1 MKRFISASL
10 SVCLVLACSG
20 FESLALIQDED
31 VPQET
36 VELVTDGEEVDSD
49 EASDET
55 ASDEEETAPA
65 EPSETEAATE
75 AEPTE
80 TEAEPTESEPVETEA
95 VVTEAPEETEQA
107 QEEETTPAE
116 TAESTEEVL
125 PEVTEETEE
134 TVASEETTETA
145 APETTAETT
154 EEEIVAPTP
163 TEGPSLDIEDE
174 EPQEEEPEIQ
184 SVSWDGETFSNVYED
199 DLVRVT
205 FKLIN
210 VWTTGYN
217 ASVKIENL
225 SDKAIENWGLSFDF
239 GGEIATIWNAKIT
252 SQAAGQL
259 TVKNAGWNQDIPAGG
274 SVEFGMQGSEEF
286 CGFPETYK
294 ILGSICAV
302 SEENFSVDYV
312 LDSDWDEGFSA
323 ALILTNTS
331 EEALEDWTLEFDYA
345 RNITELWNGALIS
358 HEGDHYVIKN
368 ADYNAN
374 INPGE
379 SVRIAFNGTDG
390 LPEDVPTNF
399 KLTIIGDKS
408 EELDL
413 DTVVVTSAYS
423 DVHVGYTNGDS
434 QYNVK
439 HNLVLD
445 TEVDGATV
453 TWTSSDAGVV
463 DAAGNVYRLYDE
475 SVLINLTATIS
486 SGEFSMEKSFEI
498 RVIKS
503 MYDDFS
509 TDEIYVLEQDVQ
521 LYYYNPVIADLK
533 IYKNDYGYIKRVQG
547 SVSDVLVDSPDE
559 AMLAIYGVHELLGME
574 DAYGELV
581 LGRISKTADI
591 YTYSFSQV
599 KNGVPVIGSYV
610 SIDADQYG
618 NVLGLMSSYIPVTED
633 TNASVSVDSAISN
646 ISGLAECIESDLSIW
661 VDGNNSKLV
670 WRIEYLDSDN
680 NLCYAYVDAH
690 NGAVLVQNEVSQAL
704 GQTADGEPIEHKGFD
719 KYCVIKSQQSDG
731 STIYYLQDPIRRIGV
746 ARYNKT
752 YSPEGSDPHVL
763 LDPEYEY
770 DEMPF
775 NGVSCT
781 TEDGWNDA
789 DLNPYIYARRLY
801 YHFAEF
807 GLDGFG
813 ENNFLYILTYRDFEN
828 AEHADARSGGDHF
841 LSFGMCAGGHW
852 GNYPRIVG
860 HEYSHGIVTSNSSLN
875 GFDCTKEATAI
886 NEAYADMF
894 SYLWVGAQTWDM
906 SFPNGKNYRNSA
918 DPVYRHY
925 DHDKMLYEWEEHDSS
940 TMLSYVGY
948 KLRQSGLSDDQMTW
962 LLLKSLPSL
971 ANNSTY
977 KDVRDAWLSAAS
989 TLGYGSYY
997 IQRIEDL
1004 FAEIGISADIPEE
1017 FDFTYHAIGKV
1028 REAKLSG
1035 SSLVFSD
1042 LASVNVE
1049 LSRDGDP
1056 SFNVL
1061 SVLTGTDGMYDF
1073 DKIVPGKYTLKF
1085 TKSGYL
1091 TATLSLSVLNM
1102 ENIYVDTVDMI
1113 KQITSGST
1121 KGTVTG
1127 KVIDA
1132 VTGEA
1137 IPGMT
1142 IRVRTG
1148 WGNTNNANRPIATVT
1163 TDSNGSYSLTNYEY
1177 GYYTLQVSDNRTG
1190 VTDKY
1195 KTNFKNIVVLGNG
1208 QTITNQD
1215 IPVSN
1220 QLTSN
1225 QIRIVLEWG
1234 AQPRDLDSHLIGYR
1248 GTQKLFEVY
1257 YSNKIYGYSTRL
1269 VALDRDDVDGYGPET
1284 TTIYQVTED
1293 DYLFY
1298 VYNFSGTGNMA
1309 MSDATVKV
1317 YFGLQ
1322 TVPTYVFNVPS
1333 DATSG
1338 RYWNVFVYH
1347 PDDGKRVRP
1356 INTVTSS
1363 PSRGGY

>member
-36 VELVTDGEEVDSD
+36 VELVTEGDEVDSD
-49 EASDET
+49 EA

-116 TAESTEEVL
+116 TAESTEEVS

-259 TVKNAGWNQDIPAGG
+259 TVKNAGWNQDIPAGS

-379 SVRIAFNGTDG
+379 SVRIGFNGTDG

-399 KLTIIGDKS
+399 KLTIIGDKA
-408 EELDL
+408 DAV
-413 DTVVVTSAYS
+413 DMDKVVVHKAYG
-423 DVHVGYTNGDS
+423 DVQIGYTNGDS

-439 HNLVLD
+439 HNLFLD

-509 TDEIYVLEQDVQ
+509 TDEIYVLERMSQ
-521 LYYYNPVIADLK
+521 LYYYNDIEEDLS
-533 IYKNDYGYIKRVQG
+533 YYTNDLGYLRRVTG
-547 SVSDVLVDSPDE
+547 SISDIIVDSPDE
-559 AMLAIYGVHELLGME
+559 AMFALFGVQELMGMTDLYSEVVPAEITKADCMYIYNF
-574 DAYGELV
+574 
-581 LGRISKTADI
+581 T
-591 YTYSFSQV
+591 QV
-599 KNGVPVIGSYV
+599 YNGVPVSGSSISVVTDATGNTIGLISSYV
-610 SIDADQYG
+610 PIDISTTPAISSEAALASVQHNGIVSEPQLTIWVADGVAKLVWVIRY
-618 NVLGLMSSYIPVTED
+618 ED
-633 TNASVSVDSAISN
+633 TNGDPKFSYIDAQTGSVALQGDISQGMDGTTVDGSYGDRTFDVTESDSYESSTTYYLYDLTRNISSSKYTYDSDYDTLGNIATSTDPNNWSGQAVAVRPYYYAQDCYDYYQTNFSVSGYGAGS
-646 ISGLAECIESDLSIW
+646 SI
-661 VDGNNSKLV
+661 
-670 WRIEYLDSDN
+670 
-680 NLCYAYVDAH
+680 YV
-690 NGAVLVQNEVSQAL
+690 L
-704 GQTADGEPIEHKGFD
+704 
-719 KYCVIKSQQSDG
+719 
-731 STIYYLQDPIRRIGV
+731 
-746 ARYNKT
+746 
-752 YSPEGSDPHVL
+752 
-763 LDPEYEY
+763 Y
-770 DEMPF
+770 D
-775 NGVSCT
+775 
-781 TEDGWNDA
+781 WND
-789 DLNPYIYARRLY
+789 D
-801 YHFAEF
+801 
-807 GLDGFG
+807 
-813 ENNFLYILTYRDFEN
+813 N
-828 AEHADARSGGDHF
+828 AEHCRSVNNSNDH
-841 LSFGMCAGGHW
+841 LLKFGNGSNQDW
-852 GNYPRIVG
+852 GENPLIVA
-860 HEYSHGIVTSNSSLN
+860 HEYTHGIVSIRTHLA
-875 GFDCTKEATAI
+875 DDDRTQEARAI
-886 NEAYADMF
+886 DEAYADIM
-894 SYLWVGAQTWDM
+894 SYLINGEDMWVVR
-906 SFPNGKNYRNSA
+906 FPNGNSRNSVNPRYSSYA
-918 DPVYRHY
+918 SFLASDQ
-925 DHDKMLYEWEEHDSS
+925 EEHDGS
-940 TMLSYVGY
+940 TVLSHVVY
-948 KLRQSGLSDDQMTW
+948 LM
-962 LLLKSLPSL
+962 KS
-971 ANNSTY
+971 
-977 KDVRDAWLSAAS
+977 R
-989 TLGYGSYY
+989 
-997 IQRIEDL
+997 
-1004 FAEIGISADIPEE
+1004 GISDERLAKLVMGSLHSYSSHATFLDVKENFMLAAWALGFSDEEQIMIDGVFDLMGISSEPETNTSE
-1017 FDFTYHAIGKV
+1017 FSINGKV
-1028 REAKLSG
+1028 REAMLNLTTIEYRDLQGATVSIRRQ
-1035 SSLVFSD
+1035 SNTSD
-1042 LASVNVE
+1042 YADPVTTNYRGLYSF
-1049 LSRDGDP
+1049 DGIRAGKY
-1056 SFNVL
+1056 
-1061 SVLTGTDGMYDF
+1061 VLTFAKD
-1073 DKIVPGKYTLKF
+1073 
-1085 TKSGYL
+1085 GYL
-1091 TATLSLSVLNM
+1091 TATMNVSILNDT
-1102 ENIYVDTVDMI
+1102 NVYVDTVDLI
-1113 KQITSGST
+1113 KFDNSTSMYGNVR
-1121 KGTVTG
+1121 GQVT
-1127 KVIDA
+1127 DA
-1132 VTGEA
+1132 ATGEPVA
-1137 IPGMT
+1137 GLT
-1142 IRVRTG
+1142 IRVRKG
-1148 WGNTNNANRPIATVT
+1148 WGRTGVNDPIYATVT
-1163 TDSNGSYSLTNYEY
+1163 TNADGYYDLINYEM
-1177 GYYTLQVSDNRTG
+1177 GYYTLQVSDLRPG

-1195 KTNFKNIVVLGNG
+1195 STNFKNVVVFGNG
-1208 QTITNQD
+1208 YTATHQD
-1215 IPVSN
+1215 IAVSN
-1220 QLTSN
+1220 SLSRN
-1225 QIRIVLEWG
+1225 QVRIVLEWN
-1234 AQPRDLDSHLIGYR
+1234 ATPRDLDSHMYGISDFV
-1248 GTQKLFEVY
+1248 QKFEIAY
-1257 YSNKIYGYSTRL
+1257 YSKLYGSV
-1269 VALDRDDVDGYGPET
+1269 VALDLDDVNGYGPET
-1284 TTIYQVTED
+1284 TTIYTKTED
-1293 DYLFY
+1293 EYLFF
-1298 VYNFSGTGNMA
+1298 VYNFSNDGSITSSG
-1309 MSDATVKV
+1309 ATVKV
-1317 YFGLQ
+1317 YFGVQ
-1322 TVPTYVFNVPS
+1322 TVPTYVFNVPAS
-1333 DATSG
+1333 GSG
-1338 RYWNVFVYH
+1338 RYWTVFKYV
-1347 PDDGKRVRP
+1347 PDDGNRVRP
-1356 INTVTSS
+1356 INYIGTS
-1363 PSRGGY
+1363 PKIVD